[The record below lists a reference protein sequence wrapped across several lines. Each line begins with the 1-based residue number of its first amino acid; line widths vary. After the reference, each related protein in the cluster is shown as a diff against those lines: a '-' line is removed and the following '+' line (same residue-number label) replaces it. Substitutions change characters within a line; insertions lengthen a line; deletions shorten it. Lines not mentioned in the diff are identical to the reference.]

1 MRVFVTV
8 GMTFIRKACI
18 CKNYLETFFFLLL
31 LWHIDSALDLKHSTT
46 RIACSNPANG
56 MDTRLT
62 SLLCVVPVAA
72 SETI

>member
-1 MRVFVTV
+1 MGVFVAV
-8 GMTFIRKACI
+8 GMTFISKVCI
-18 CKNYLETFFFLLL
+18 CKNYLEIFFLLIL
-31 LWHIDSALDLKHSTT
+31 SNIDSTLDLKHSIN

-56 MDTRLT
+56 MDIHLA